1 VESTEILLLDTQA
14 QKERCH
20 KLKIFYQ
27 SIALFVLLY
36 IPFAS
41 WQPVLAE
48 EKSVPTEQKEEFD
61 YKSAEFKG
69 VASQFKC
76 TCGCGQDHY
85 ECDPSTCNLTTE
97 WKADFVD
104 MMNKGMDKDEIRK
117 YYVDIYGE
125 EILTAPEKKGFSL
138 TAWVTPFVVLAGAG
152 SGVFFVIR
160 RWVRRKNDGET
171 SVLDESLNK
180 DETENE
186 ILQSMIDEERKKFF

>member
-1 VESTEILLLDTQA
+1 MKVIFQAITLL
-14 QKERCH
+14 
-20 KLKIFYQ
+20 
-27 SIALFVLLY
+27 VLLM
-36 IPFAS
+36 IPFAA
-41 WQPVLAE
+41 WQPVSAE
-48 EKSVPTEQKEEFD
+48 EQTEKVEPKEEFD
-61 YKSAEFKG
+61 YKSAEFKV

-85 ECDPSTCNLTTE
+85 ECDPSTCNLTIE
-97 WKADFVD
+97 WKADFVE

-160 RWVRRKNDGET
+160 RWVRRKNDDDT
-171 SVLDESLNK
+171 SMLIDEKLTK